1 MKKNIFTLLALIIL
15 ASTNAQTTWKVDGAH
30 SSVNFSVSH
39 FMISEVT
46 GNFGNFDMTATSN
59 DKFEK
64 PVFQVTIDAATINT
78 NNEGRDKHLKSPD
91 FFNVEKNPKIVFKST
106 SYKQLEDSNFS
117 TTGDITING
126 KTEVITFT
134 GKLNGIIKNSK
145 SGKQKAGL
153 KLSTTIKRENFNLGN
168 GMSPI
173 GKDVVVTVNLEMNE
187 Q

>member
-1 MKKNIFTLLALIIL
+1 MKKQVFTLLAIITL
-15 ASTNAQTTWKVDGAH
+15 LSANAQTIWKVDNAH
-30 SSVNFSVSH
+30 SSINFSVSH

-46 GNFGNFDMTATSN
+46 GNFTNFDITATSN
-59 DKFEK
+59 ENLEK
-64 PVFQVTIDAATINT
+64 PVFKVTIDASSINT
-78 NNEGRDKHLKSPD
+78 NNEGRDGHLKSGD

-106 SYKQLEDSNFS
+106 SYKQLEDGNFS
-117 TTGDITING
+117 TTGDITINE

-134 GKLNGIIKNSK
+134 GKLNGIIKDQRSN
-145 SGKQKAGL
+145 KQKAGL